1 VPTLNHSSRVI
12 DTILNHPLI
21 RHQGQSANDSRGTVW
36 TFFSFTVSV
45 QAFRSDEK
53 GKTMTDA
60 FLLFLQNKTFKEA
73 LLLFVQ
79 NARLKKSEKPN
90 IPFSKLSVVV
100 AFCFYFFFL
109 NATCDDL
116 IWLRLERPKSQN

>member
-1 VPTLNHSSRVI
+1 
-12 DTILNHPLI
+12 
-21 RHQGQSANDSRGTVW
+21 
-36 TFFSFTVSV
+36 
-45 QAFRSDEK
+45 
-53 GKTMTDA
+53 MTDA

-73 LLLFVQ
+73 LLLVVQ